1 MKLGNGFVKSEKFH
15 QKKKKSMRCIITII
29 IFNFKFFGTLDPTHI
44 VANELDKKT
53 LNLVHNECFDNH
65 RF

>member
-1 MKLGNGFVKSEKFH
+1 
-15 QKKKKSMRCIITII
+15 MRCIITII
-29 IFNFKFFGTLDPTHI
+29 VFNFKLFGTLDPTHI